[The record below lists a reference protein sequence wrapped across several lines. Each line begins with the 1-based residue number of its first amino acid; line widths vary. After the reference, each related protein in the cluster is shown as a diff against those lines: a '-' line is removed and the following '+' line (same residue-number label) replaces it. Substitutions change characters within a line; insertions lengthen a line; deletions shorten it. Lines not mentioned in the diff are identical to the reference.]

1 MAAKKGKTQ
10 NTIINDL
17 INKGLD
23 AGKDEGRIK
32 TRVINNELPKPKIND
47 KSKSLKEMDG
57 FIKLDEPVN
66 IEKLIND
73 IHYRV

>member
-23 AGKDEGRIK
+23 AGKDEGRIN
-32 TRVINNELPKPKIND
+32 TRVINDELPKPKIND
-47 KSKSLKEMDG
+47 KSKSLKEMAG